1 MPSSAAPRAYEVE
14 SPDTMDEAL
23 KDALA
28 HEGPALVEIV
38 TDALLI

>member
-1 MPSSAAPRAYEVE
+1 
-14 SPDTMDEAL
+14 MDEAL

>member
-1 MPSSAAPRAYEVE
+1 MPSSAAPRAYG
-14 SPDTMDEAL
+14 SKADTMDEAL